1 MKKDTF
7 KTSIFILLIGGFFTK
22 VLSFFIRVFYTR
34 IVGSEGINLYTIV
47 TPTFSLFIT
56 LASFALPISISKLVS
71 ENTMRSKKI
80 VFSTFLFILAF
91 NAFLILAVIG
101 CAPFIAGVLLK
112 QPSVTPLLYAMA
124 FTLPFIS
131 ITSILK
137 GYFLGKLNVA
147 PNTISNIF
155 EQFARI
161 LFIFL
166 GLPLLVKKSVLL
178 GVIGYI
184 LFNIVTEII
193 SIFTFYLFLPKK
205 ISLEKKDFTLD
216 RHVISRVLKISIPS
230 VSSRLIG
237 NISFFLE
244 PILLTHFLLLTG
256 YSSSYILEEY
266 ASYNAYAIGL
276 LTMPSFFI
284 AAICQILIPEISKY
298 HSQKNDDM
306 VKRRLKQALFY
317 SFIIGFAFS
326 FFFFFFRDSLLN
338 LIYKT
343 TRGSEYIFALA
354 PFFVLFYLEAPL
366 SSALQALDQS
376 KKTMQIT
383 FYGSILK
390 LGSMVFLA
398 FFKIGLYALV
408 LSEILNIFFVVF
420 LNTRALKKC
429 LSPLKENFVIG

>member
-7 KTSIFILLIGGFFTK
+7 KTSILILLIGGFLTK
-22 VLSFFIRVFYTR
+22 ILSFFIRVFYTR

-71 ENTMRSKKI
+71 ENTIRSKKI
-80 VFSTFLFILAF
+80 VFSAFIFILLF
-91 NAFLILAVIG
+91 NALLILSVIM
-101 CAPFIAGVLLK
+101 CAPFIAEVLLK
-112 QPSVTPLLYAMA
+112 QKEVTPLLYAMA

-155 EQFARI
+155 EQIARI

-205 ISLEKKDFTLD
+205 ISFKKEDFTVD
-216 RHVISRVLKISIPS
+216 HQIIARVLKISIPS

-298 HSQKNDDM
+298 HSQKNDEM

-317 SFIIGFAFS
+317 SFFIGLSFS
-326 FFFFFFRDSLLN
+326 LLFFFFRDPLLQ

-343 TRGSEYIFALA
+343 NRGSEYIFALA

-390 LGSMVFLA
+390 LGVMVLFSLCR
-398 FFKIGLYALV
+398 IGLYSLV
-408 LSEILNIFFVVF
+408 ISEILNIFFVVF
-420 LNTRALKKC
+420 LNARALKKS
-429 LSPLKENFVIG
+429 LA